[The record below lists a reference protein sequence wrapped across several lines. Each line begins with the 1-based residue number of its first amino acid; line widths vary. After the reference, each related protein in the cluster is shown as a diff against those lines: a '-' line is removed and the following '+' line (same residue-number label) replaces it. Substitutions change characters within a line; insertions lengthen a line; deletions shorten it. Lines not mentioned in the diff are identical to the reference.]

1 MTGRESS
8 TEKRVVVRGCCSGK
22 GERSIAPQGARARTQ
37 SHEAGGL
44 TAKPYG
50 PPADYKAWRW
60 AECQKIAAPRRRNKK
75 EMLSAYQKFKDS
87 WKRSSEQ
94 RTKSHDEKR
103 SHMHAHLEA
112 VCGHRHAV
120 WDYLQTGELPP
131 LRPAVAPLPLDERD
145 LVIKHVTKPP
155 CRHVNG
161 SATARE
167 THSAWS
173 LRTSYRRQSSRNFV
187 R

>member
-1 MTGRESS
+1 MIVALQSASMRWWCLREQPTLNAMLAKQPAQPDKKRTFEGRPTGSAARPATHRGRSTAEQPAHHDSHVGSKLRKVDRGESS
-8 TEKRVVVRGCCSGK
+8 
-22 GERSIAPQGARARTQ
+22 AARP
-37 SHEAGGL
+37 GL

-131 LRPAVAPLPLDERD
+131 LRPAVAPL
-145 LVIKHVTKPP
+145 
-155 CRHVNG
+155 
-161 SATARE
+161 
-167 THSAWS
+167 
-173 LRTSYRRQSSRNFV
+173 
-187 R
+187 

>member
-1 MTGRESS
+1 MSLWQLSMAMLAHHASHVGSKLRKVDGGESS
-8 TEKRVVVRGCCSGK
+8 
-22 GERSIAPQGARARTQ
+22 AARP
-37 SHEAGGL
+37 GL

>member
-1 MTGRESS
+1 MSLRQLSMAMLAHHASHVGSKLRKVDGGESS
-8 TEKRVVVRGCCSGK
+8 
-22 GERSIAPQGARARTQ
+22 AARP
-37 SHEAGGL
+37 GL

-75 EMLSAYQKFKDS
+75 EMLSACQNFKDS

-120 WDYLQTGELPP
+120 WDYLKQGSCHPVDDIP
-131 LRPAVAPLPLDERD
+131 SAVSIDERSKALAQGLD
-145 LVIKHVTKPP
+145 
-155 CRHVNG
+155 
-161 SATARE
+161 
-167 THSAWS
+167 
-173 LRTSYRRQSSRNFV
+173 
-187 R
+187 